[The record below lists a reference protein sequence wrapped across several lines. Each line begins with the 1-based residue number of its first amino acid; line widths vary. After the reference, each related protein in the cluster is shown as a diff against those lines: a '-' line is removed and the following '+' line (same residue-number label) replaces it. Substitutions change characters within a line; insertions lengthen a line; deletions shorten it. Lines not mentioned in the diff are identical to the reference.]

1 MKRMMIFS
9 LTLVFVLAFGYAA
22 LAIHETVPAETQISQ
37 PGPDAVK
44 LYEYVVKVKPY
55 TDWQL
60 YPGKGRMYQ
69 GTQPHGVFLTTY
81 VNAAAYYSVKDKKG
95 LSDGS
100 IIAKENYTADRKLN
114 ALTVMYKIKGYNPK
128 AGDWFWAKYA
138 PDGTVLASG
147 RVEACIK
154 CHEAKKDNDY
164 IFSGLIK

>member
-1 MKRMMIFS
+1 
-9 LTLVFVLAFGYAA
+9 
-22 LAIHETVPAETQISQ
+22 
-37 PGPDAVK
+37 VK

-55 TDWQL
+55 IDWQL
-60 YPGKGRMYQ
+60 YPGKSRMYQ
-69 GTQPHGVFLTTY
+69 GTQPHGAFLTTH
-81 VNAAAYYSVKDKKG
+81 VNEAAYYSVKDKKG
-95 LSDGS
+95 MSDGS

-154 CHEAKKDNDY
+154 CHETKKDNDY
-164 IFSGLIK
+164 IFSGMIK